1 VFRLAP
7 AEVSLGYRP
16 VSFEDFKLDGKQLS
30 ETNAKLILQGF
41 YSKSDDIE
49 ILQQSGLAVAIARRY
64 GNNTG
69 VPLLTDAAARDV
81 RKYFLECSSNPLA
94 QLGCPITL
102 IGHADV
108 CSATSLLESKSVPCL
123 VVEDGW

>member
-1 VFRLAP
+1 MFRLAP

-30 ETNAKLILQGF
+30 ETNAELILQGF

-49 ILQQSGLAVAIARRY
+49 ILQQSGLAVAIAKRY
-64 GNNTG
+64 GAG

-81 RKYFLECSSNPLA
+81 RKYFLECRSNPLA
-94 QLGCPITL
+94 QLGCPITFNWSCRRVL
-102 IGHADV
+102 CGQLVRIEKR
-108 CSATSLLESKSVPCL
+108 SLS